1 MSPYRVNLDIFAGP
15 LDLLLYL
22 VRKDEVD
29 IYDIPISSITEQYIK
44 YIEVLKKIDIE
55 LAGDFLVMAATL
67 MEVKSAMLIPSVD
80 PEEMDEGE
88 EGDPRTELVRQL
100 LEYKRFKD
108 MANMLGQSA
117 EDRQK
122 RFTRPDSVLAQL
134 KDEQEPELDL
144 DEVSV
149 WTLLEAFDAMM
160 EATGRLHSY
169 DHISD
174 DTSIDLYQIELLE
187 RLQSEGAMSFEDIF
201 NGKTNQMQMIG
212 LFLAMLELMRSD
224 LIWAE
229 QGDLLGAVSIRSLT
243 DEPAAKAVQDA
254 IYTIQQAED
263 VNVTSEEV
271 DADLADVVDDTDVVE
286 NDNTDISEATI
297 MDEIGNGAKKAVSDE
312 SKFSIPIKEWPGEKG
327 KKKATG
333 RDYSLKDKQGD
344 PGQSE

>member
-1 MSPYRVNLDIFAGP
+1 MSQYRVNLDIFAGP

-122 RFTRPDSVLAQL
+122 RFTRPDSVLVQL

-169 DHISD
+169 DHIRD

-201 NGKTNQMQMIG
+201 KGKTNQMQMIG

-224 LIWAE
+224 LIWVE
-229 QGDLLGAVSIRSLT
+229 QGDLLGVVSIRSLT

-254 IYTIQQAED
+254 IYNIQQAEE

-286 NDNTDISEATI
+286 NDDTDISEATI
-297 MDEIGNGAKKAVSDE
+297 MDEIGNGVDKAVSDE
-312 SKFSIPIKEWPGEKG
+312 SKFSIPIKEWPGENG

-333 RDYSLKDKQGD
+333 RDYSLKAKQGD